1 MSTVVTFRNAITD
14 ARQEVEVQP
23 GQTVKQAVEAS
34 GFIATGNQFSVRD
47 KDGHV
52 VDDKPATEYA
62 NTLLSVGLPGD
73 TVRGGT
79 TPGDTPTF

>member
-1 MSTVVTFRNAITD
+1 MATVVTFRNAITD
-14 ARQEVEVQP
+14 QRQEVEVQP

-34 GFIATGNQFSVRD
+34 GFIASGNQFSVRD

-52 VDDKPATEYA
+52 VDDKPATDYA

-73 TVRGGT
+73 TVRGGAAAGGS
-79 TPGDTPTF
+79 PRS